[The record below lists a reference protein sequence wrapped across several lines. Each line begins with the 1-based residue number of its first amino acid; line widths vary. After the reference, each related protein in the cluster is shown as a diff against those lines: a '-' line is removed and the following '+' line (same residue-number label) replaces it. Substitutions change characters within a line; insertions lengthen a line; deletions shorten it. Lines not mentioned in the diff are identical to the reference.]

1 MKTSEQIEDYL
12 KTYSVGCAE
21 AQAEKNGLLTALKIA
36 EAHEAE
42 YGWLPIATAPLD
54 GKRATVRIGSGPPLS
69 AVHNFKDAWIIWRTE
84 LTVYPTE
91 WYKYEEDE

>member
-1 MKTSEQIEDYL
+1 MKISKQINNEFRSLINCASKLYL
-12 KTYSVGCAE
+12 FGL
-21 AQAEKNGLLTALKIA
+21 EKGEKIA
-36 EAHEAE
+36 LAHEAE